1 MTYMKRI
8 PKKIYESPDCMLYRL
23 WPQNFL
29 CTSSMLILMNGLEDY
44 DIVDS
49 FNW

>member
-8 PKKIYESPDCMLYRL
+8 PKQIYESPDGLPYRL
-23 WPQNFL
+23 WPQNCL
-29 CTSSMLILMNGLEDY
+29 CTSSAEITATGMEDY
-44 DIVDS
+44 VTVDP